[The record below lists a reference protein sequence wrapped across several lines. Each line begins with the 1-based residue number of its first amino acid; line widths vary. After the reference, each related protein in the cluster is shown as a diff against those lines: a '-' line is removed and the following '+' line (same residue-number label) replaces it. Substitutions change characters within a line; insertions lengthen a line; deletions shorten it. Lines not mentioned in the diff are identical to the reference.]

1 MFDQYVAVAVAEI
14 NVCFYFRF
22 SWRNIS
28 HIWSPPT
35 AVDALCVHR
44 AVTLGQV
51 LWCMWVTVSP
61 TRAESVELKS
71 SLNLKSDIYLPMCW
85 IGLSFNSLGNGA
97 GIMVY
102 VSHSEPY
109 KNRVSETRVVSQL
122 KKCWVELSS
131 NSRMIVHFTLCV
143 HCAVALGQVM
153 WCMWITVI
161 ITRAESVKI
170 KSSLNS
176 RKWHLSA
183 RSGQISI
190 TLLCI
195 RVFYNEYHIMP
206 NTVFV
211 FLQYE

>member
-1 MFDQYVAVAVAEI
+1 MFDQYVAVAEI
-14 NVCFYFRF
+14 KVCFYFRI
-22 SWRNIS
+22 SWRNKS

-35 AVDALCVHR
+35 AVDALCVHCR
-44 AVTLGQV
+44 AVALGQV
-51 LWCMWVTVSP
+51 LWCMWVTVSH
-61 TRAESVELKS
+61 TRTESVKLES
-71 SLNLKSDIYLPMCW
+71 SLNLKSEIYLP
-85 IGLSFNSLGNGA
+85 
-97 GIMVY
+97 
-102 VSHSEPY
+102 
-109 KNRVSETRVVSQL
+109 
-122 KKCWVELSS
+122 KCWVELSS